1 MPTETPRGETHSEVM
16 HLLGGLLRH
25 HLGCFLWAGAG
36 LGAGLGF
43 GVFAALLGY
52 SLFPNMMLPTR
63 TLVAPTS
70 IFDRWENTYRPM
82 VMSPEKCRAEHWDMM
97 CFTVFTVSS
106 GGRPCLPAANM
117 RHTDRDQLGLCVRRM

>member
-1 MPTETPRGETHSEVM
+1 MAASSDTTLDVFS
-16 HLLGGLLRH
+16 GL
-25 HLGCFLWAGAG
+25 GAG

-70 IFDRWENTYRPM
+70 IFDRWENTHVSM
-82 VMSPEKCRAEHWDMM
+82 ETDTWD
-97 CFTVFTVSS
+97 VN
-106 GGRPCLPAANM
+106 CLHQAA
-117 RHTDRDQLGLCVRRM
+117 QELCDTEYDGHV